1 MPKLGKKGRA
11 YNPIFWASESTDKAT
26 ILVNHFN
33 LKEYCHAAHSQTQNK
48 GFLSDENQ
56 HPILSEAQNG
66 IQEKYTN

>member
-1 MPKLGKKGRA
+1 MAQKEKHR
-11 YNPIFWASESTDKAT
+11 I
-26 ILVNHFN
+26 

-56 HPILSEAQNG
+56 HPQFLSGVQDG